1 MPVPILASA
10 LIGPVA
16 DLAKGIMDKI
26 WPPQADPN
34 LKLQAQ
40 MVLEQEI
47 QKRENT
53 LVTATQEIIVAEMT
67 QGDTYTKRARPTV
80 VYAGL
85 GFILFVY
92 IVIPVIVKISM
103 IALLFIRSATEIA
116 TMKDGIGQFSE
127 LASLTL
133 PSEFW
138 WAWSGVVGIWS
149 IGRTF
154 ERKGQSGAITAAIVG
169 K

>member
-1 MPVPILASA
+1 MPLPLLAGA

-16 DLAKGIMDKI
+16 ELAKGIMDKI

-40 MVLEQEI
+40 AVIEQAI
-47 QKRENT
+47 QQRENA
-53 LVTATQEIIVAEMT
+53 LVTATQEIIVAEMA

-92 IVIPVIVKISM
+92 ILIPVIVKISM
-103 IALLFIRSATEIA
+103 IALLFMRSAAEIA

-154 ERKGQSGAITAAIVG
+154 ERKGQNGAVIEAIVG